1 MGPTRRLV
9 VDQDDQS
16 SLVWAVGTPTII
28 GGRAHLRELGGSR
41 GAEPGKSFTKRRAGW
56 GREAEKRERAEQQ
69 QPSRTGAKKRER
81 PEQQQPSRTGEE
93 KRERAEQQQPS
104 RTGENE
110 RWEP

>member
-28 GGRAHLRELGGSR
+28 GGRAHFRELGGSR

-56 GREAEKRERAEQQ
+56 GREAEKRESRAATAVTHRSKE
-69 QPSRTGAKKRER
+69 ER
-81 PEQQQPSRTGEE
+81 KTRAAAAVTYRRGEE
-93 KRERAEQQQPS
+93 RKSRAATAVTHQRE
-104 RTGENE
+104 
-110 RWEP
+110 

>member
-1 MGPTRRLV
+1 
-9 VDQDDQS
+9 
-16 SLVWAVGTPTII
+16 VGTPTII

>member
-1 MGPTRRLV
+1 
-9 VDQDDQS
+9 
-16 SLVWAVGTPTII
+16 VGTPTII

-81 PEQQQPSRTGEE
+81 PEQQQPSRTGAVLVNSTVVGSSLCFTLIDLNSKALSVSPEFLCFF
-93 KRERAEQQQPS
+93 
-104 RTGENE
+104 
-110 RWEP
+110 

>member
-1 MGPTRRLV
+1 MRLV

-56 GREAEKRERAEQQ
+56 GREAEKRKSRAAAAVTHRSKEERKTRAAAAVTHRREERE
-69 QPSRTGAKKRER
+69 SRAAAAVTHRRE
-81 PEQQQPSRTGEE
+81 
-93 KRERAEQQQPS
+93 
-104 RTGENE
+104 
-110 RWEP
+110 